1 MSAFGANLQPYRC
14 GCLTPK
20 ETLTRSTTCAR
31 FSGASPHPFPRRF
44 PMWARGCRVDALRL
58 LVPDSEDLRG
68 KSCWSTAIT
77 PCSEA
82 RRAATC
88 SVQALQ
94 TVPHL
99 FRSRSKA
106 SRGLVQQAA
115 KARCEVKVRMV
126 SHACVWFRQTS
137 GKASLALPAPVPAR
151 CCSYSMR
158 ESKWR
163 AMKEVEH
170 LLARPSDCHRGEAK
184 KTAAVAAQ
192 GQEGASGG
200 RWCEVL
206 NGPESLRV
214 CFLLRRSFSEMQRT
228 TTCPCAAR

>member
-1 MSAFGANLQPYRC
+1 MWMPPEVA
-14 GCLTPK
+14 LTSSTACACFLGLRL
-20 ETLTRSTTCAR
+20 TLLHIR
-31 FSGASPHPFPRRF
+31 
-44 PMWARGCRVDALRL
+44 PMWARGCRLHALRL

-68 KSCWSTAIT
+68 KSCWSSTIT

-82 RRAATC
+82 RRATSC

-99 FRSRSKA
+99 FRIHSKA

-115 KARCEVKVRMV
+115 KARCEVKVRTV
-126 SHACVWFRQTS
+126 SHACFWFRKTS
-137 GKASLALPAPVPAR
+137 GKASLALSSPVPAR

-170 LLARPSDCHRGEAK
+170 LLARPSLCHRGEAK

-192 GQEGASGG
+192 GQEGKGL
-200 RWCEVL
+200 RWPLVRS
-206 NGPESLRV
+206 PESLRV

-228 TTCPCAAR
+228 TTCPFAAR